1 MAALTTLFPVFFML
15 VLGFVSRIKGWVTP
29 EQKAGANAIIFK
41 ILFPILILNLMCTAT
56 IEIEHMKMII
66 YVFVIYLLV
75 IFIGKALSQF
85 TGKKYA
91 HFSPYLL
98 SVVEGGNVALPLYLS
113 IVGTSSNTVIFDIAG
128 TVVCFIVL
136 PVLIAKE
143 SSSGASMKDMIKSI
157 FTNSFVIA
165 VIIGLVLNFTG
176 LYNVLLDLP
185 VGEMITKTFSQAT
198 MPIVSMI
205 LFILGY
211 DLNIDKETLGPIL
224 KLMSIKFVYYAF
236 VIIGFFVLFPTQM
249 ADKTFMMAPLIY
261 FMCPTGFGLMP
272 VIETLYKEE
281 ADASFASAFVSI
293 FMIVTL
299 IVYTLVVVFIA

>member
-56 IEIEHMKMII
+56 IETEHMKMIV
-66 YVFVIYLLV
+66 YVFIIYLLV

-176 LYNVLLDLP
+176 LYNVLLGLP

-224 KLMSIKFVYYAF
+224 KLMGIKFVYYAL
-236 VIIGFFVLFPTQM
+236 VIVGFFVLFPVQM

-272 VIETLYKEE
+272 VIEPLYKEE